1 MKFVTPARNFD
12 NINGPIPLTCDEQL
26 APAKRHI
33 HRLVANLYG
42 NLVLERRINQTN
54 RIAFQARNSNH
65 TVVWAV
71 AGNLRGLRH
80 VFESHCGIYFFIRS
94 VYKKKS
100 WFDVIDCNNSPSV
113 GGYCYARQCP
123 RRGNFSQ
130 QLSRRQIDN

>member
-80 VFESHCGIYFFIRS
+80 VFEFALWYLFFHPQR
-94 VYKKKS
+94 
-100 WFDVIDCNNSPSV
+100 
-113 GGYCYARQCP
+113 
-123 RRGNFSQ
+123 
-130 QLSRRQIDN
+130 L